1 MNSASLN
8 KAWHGFLKFLKAQPI
23 FVAATIAAIVTA
35 CIVPPDKEYISY
47 VNWRTIAG
55 LASIFI
61 AIKGLERTRFFK
73 LVSVKILSYVT
84 SARAL
89 ILCLV
94 FIPTFLSFFITNDVA
109 VVIFV
114 PFSIIILTMCGMHK
128 LILKTVIL
136 ICIGTSMTGL
146 LSPIANAQNIYLFA
160 HYDLPFTYM
169 LQYGWLTSI
178 VGFGLLFLCCFLT
191 KNENVATFEKSDIK
205 LKERKFPQFVILFV
219 LSVMSIIVK
228 SNWFYWVVLG
238 IVLVTALVTDY
249 KSVKRV
255 RYMVLL
261 TYIMFFIFAGNLKR
275 MPSVGEAIAGILEG
289 REYWLSIGL
298 SELINNTPASIIV
311 SQFSDACLPIM
322 LGMNI
327 GKIGTIHASMMSIVA
342 MSQYMNFD
350 DRPGKFLGHF
360 TLYSLLFL
368 AVLTAFGV
376 LTLWIY
382 GAL

>member
-1 MNSASLN
+1 MSKVWN
-8 KAWHGFLKFLKAQPI
+8 GFLKFLKGQPI
-23 FVAATIAAIVTA
+23 FVGATVAAIVTA
-35 CIVPPDKEYISY
+35 FFVPPDKEYISY
-47 VNWRTIAG
+47 INWRTIAG

-73 LVSVKILSYVT
+73 LMSVKILSYV
-84 SARAL
+84 SSSRAL

-114 PFSIIILTMCGMHK
+114 PFSIIILTMCGMQK
-128 LILKTVIL
+128 LLLKTVVL

-160 HYDLPFTYM
+160 YYNLSFGYM
-169 LQYGWLTSI
+169 FQYGWLTAI
-178 VGFGLLFLCCFLT
+178 AGFGLLFLCCFLT
-191 KNENVATFEKSDIK
+191 KNENVATFAKSDIK

-219 LSVMSIIVK
+219 LSVMSIIIK
-228 SNWFYWVVLG
+228 SNWFYWAVLAV
-238 IVLVTALVTDY
+238 VLVTALITDY

-275 MPSVGEAIAGILEG
+275 IPAVGEAISGILAG
-289 REYWLSIGL
+289 REYFLSIGL
-298 SELINNTPASIIV
+298 SELISNTPASIIV
-311 SQFSDACLPIM
+311 SQFSNAVLPIM

-342 MSQYMNFD
+342 MAQYMNYD
-350 DRPGKFLGHF
+350 DRPGKFLKSF

-376 LTLWIY
+376 LTLWMY
-382 GAL
+382 NSL

>member
-1 MNSASLN
+1 MALN
-8 KAWHGFLKFLKAQPI
+8 KAWNGFIKFLKGQPI
-23 FVAATIAAIVTA
+23 LVAATVAAVVTMFF
-35 CIVPPDKEYISY
+35 VPPDADYVSY

-55 LASIFI
+55 LTSIFI
-61 AIKGLERTRFFK
+61 SIKGLERTRFFK
-73 LVSVKILSYVT
+73 LMSAKILSYVT

-114 PFSIIILTMCGMHK
+114 PFSIIILTMCGMQK
-128 LILKTVIL
+128 LILKTVVL

-160 HYDLPFTYM
+160 HYNLPFGYM
-169 LQYGWLTSI
+169 FRYGWLTAI
-178 VGFGLLFLCCFLT
+178 AGFGLLFLCCFFT
-191 KNENVATFEKSDIK
+191 KNENVATFEKTDIK
-205 LKERKFPQFVILFV
+205 LKERRFPQFVILFA
-219 LSVMSIIVK
+219 LSVMSIIINSV
-228 SNWFYWVVLG
+228 WFYWAVLA
-238 IVLVTALVTDY
+238 IVLVTALITDY

-255 RYMVLL
+255 RYTVLL
-261 TYIMFFIFAGNLKR
+261 TYLMFFIFAGNLKR
-275 MPSVGEAIAGILEG
+275 IPAVGDTISGILAG
-289 REYWLSIGL
+289 REYFLSIGL
-298 SELINNTPASIIV
+298 SELISNTPASIIV
-311 SQFSDACLPIM
+311 SQFSDAVLPIM

-342 MSQYMNFD
+342 MSQYMNYD
-350 DRPGKFLGHF
+350 DRPLKFLKSF
-360 TLYSLLFL
+360 TLYSLMFL

-382 GAL
+382 GGI